1 MSDLTYFLKSFFGK
15 DNFRPGQREVVEAL
29 LSGRDVLALWPTGAG
44 KSLTYQLPAL
54 IMPGLTVVVSPLIA
68 LMEDQVRQLQK
79 RNLPAAYLSSSQ
91 STSEKVHILSQLE
104 QKKLKMLF
112 AAPERLLEDDFLA
125 RLQKQV
131 ISLLAVD
138 EAHCINQWG
147 HDFRSSYLRLGEI
160 VKFLRPRSI
169 LAVTAT
175 ADPEGAQQISLSLGL
190 DRPLL
195 SRLSLDRPNLSYKV
209 IKSTPKQRPWLALAQ
224 LRNSTRLPAVLYV
237 ARRNQA
243 EQIATFF
250 SSQQFRAAPYHAGLS
265 TETRQKI
272 LQSFLEEKFDLIAAT
287 IAFGMGVDK
296 PNIRQVIHMTP
307 PAAPESY
314 FQESGRAGRDRLP
327 GRCLLMWAPE
337 DFKYWQHCL
346 EDKFPQGQEIDQFVR
361 LASTERLTAS
371 EMRRTN
377 FRAMSS
383 GAWAMLVRA
392 ALGYEADPHAPT
404 ELRLKPE
411 HLFDYF
417 AALQEAAQ
425 RRLDIMENYCR
436 TKLCRRRILLQ
447 SLAQAGEEYCG
458 NCDNC
463 LHQQRLLRRFKHNGA
478 A

>member
-1 MSDLTYFLKSFFGK
+1 MSNLTYLLKSFFGK

-54 IMPGLTVVVSPLIA
+54 LMPGLTVVVSPLIA

-91 STSEKVHILSQLE
+91 SMQEKIQILSQLE
-104 QKKLKMLF
+104 EKRLKILF
-112 AAPERLLEDDFLA
+112 AAPERLLEDAFLT
-125 RLQKQV
+125 RLQTQT
-131 ISLLAVD
+131 ISLLAID

-160 VKFLRPRSI
+160 VRTLRPRSI

-195 SRLSLDRPNLSYKV
+195 SRLPLDRPNLSYKV
-209 IKSTPKQRPWLALAQ
+209 IKSTPRQRPWLALAH
-224 LRNSTRLPAVLYV
+224 LRRAKGLPAVIYV

-250 SSQQFRAAPYHAGLS
+250 RSQQFRAAPYHAGLS
-265 TETRQKI
+265 TETRQEI
-272 LQSFLEEKFDLIAAT
+272 LQGFLEEKFNLIAAT

-296 PNIRQVIHMTP
+296 PNIRQVIHMAP

-337 DFKYWQHCL
+337 DFKHLQHCL
-346 EDKFPQGQEIDQFVR
+346 EDKFPQIQEIDQFVR
-361 LASTERLTAS
+361 LASAENLTAS

-392 ALGYEADPHAPT
+392 ALGYEADWQAPT
-404 ELRLKPE
+404 QLRLEPE

-417 AALQEAAQ
+417 ASLQEAAQ
-425 RRLDIMENYCR
+425 RRLDVIENYCR
-436 TKLCRRRILLQ
+436 TKMCRRQVLLQ
-447 SLAQAGEEYCG
+447 SLAQAGEEDCG

-463 LHQQRLLRRFKHNGA
+463 WHRQRVICKFKHDGA

>member
-1 MSDLTYFLKSFFGK
+1 MSNLTYLLKSFFGK
-15 DNFRPGQREVVEAL
+15 ENFRTGQREVVEAL

-54 IMPGLTVVVSPLIA
+54 IMPGLTIVVSPLIA
-68 LMEDQVRQLQK
+68 LMEDQVKQLQQ

-91 STSEKVHILSQLE
+91 SAQEKVEILAQLE
-104 QKKLKMLF
+104 QKRLKILF
-112 AAPERLLEDDFLA
+112 AAPERLLEDGFLA
-125 RLQKQV
+125 QLQKQT

-160 VKFLRPRSI
+160 VKTLHPRSI

-175 ADPEGAQQISLSLGL
+175 ADLTGAHQISLSLGL
-190 DRPLL
+190 VHPLL

-209 IKSTPKQRPWLALAQ
+209 IKIASKQRPWLALAH
-224 LRNSTRLPAVLYV
+224 LRRSAGLPAVIY
-237 ARRNQA
+237 ASRRSQV
-243 EQIATFF
+243 EQIAAFF
-250 SSQQFRAAPYHAGLS
+250 SCRHFKAAPYHAGLS
-265 TETRQKI
+265 IESRHKI
-272 LQSFLEEKFDLIAAT
+272 LNDFLEEKLDLIVAT
-287 IAFGMGVDK
+287 VAFGMGVDK
-296 PNIRQVIHMTP
+296 PNIRQVIHMAP

-337 DFKYWQHCL
+337 DFKHLQRYL
-346 EDKFPQGQEIDQFVR
+346 EDKFPQMQEIAQFVH
-361 LASTERLTAS
+361 LAETGQLSAA

-383 GAWAMLVRA
+383 GAWAMLIRA
-392 ALGYEADPHAPT
+392 ALGYEADLKAPA
-404 ELRLKPE
+404 ELKLEPE
-411 HLFDYF
+411 YLFNYF
-417 AALQEAAQ
+417 AALKEAAQ

-436 TKLCRRRILLQ
+436 TKLCRRQLLLQ
-447 SLAQAGEEYCG
+447 SFAQAGEQYCG

-463 LHQQRLLRRFKHNGA
+463 SHRQRLSSRFKGGGA

>member
-1 MSDLTYFLKSFFGK
+1 MSDLIYLLKFFFGK

-91 STSEKVHILSQLE
+91 SISEKVHILSLLE

-112 AAPERLLEDDFLA
+112 AAPERLLEDDFLI
-125 RLQKQV
+125 RLQKQT

-147 HDFRSSYLRLGEI
+147 HDFRHSYLRLGEV
-160 VKFLRPRSI
+160 VKALRPRSI

-175 ADPEGAQQISLSLGL
+175 ADLESAQQISLSLGL

-195 SRLSLDRPNLSYKV
+195 SRLSLDRPNLNYKV
-209 IKSTPKQRPWLALAQ
+209 IKSSPKQRPWLALAH
-224 LRNSTRLPAVLYV
+224 LHHGSGLPAVIYV

-243 EQIATFF
+243 EQMAAFF
-250 SSQQFRAAPYHAGLS
+250 SCQQFRAAPYHAGLS
-265 TETRQKI
+265 TENRQKI
-272 LQSFLEEKFDLIAAT
+272 LQGFLEEKFDLIAAT

-296 PNIRQVIHMTP
+296 PNIRQVIHMAP
-307 PAAPESY
+307 PVAPESY

-337 DFKYWQHCL
+337 DFKYWQNCL
-346 EDKFPQGQEIDQFVR
+346 EDKFPQMQEIDQFVR
-361 LASTERLTAS
+361 LVSSKNLTIS

-383 GAWAMLVRA
+383 GAWTMLVRA
-392 ALGYEADPHAPT
+392 ALGYEADPKAIS

-411 HLFDYF
+411 HLFNYF
-417 AALQEAAQ
+417 AALKEAAQ

-436 TKLCRRRILLQ
+436 TKLCRRQVLLQ
-447 SLAQAGEEYCG
+447 SLDQAGKDHCG

-463 LHQQRLLRRFKHNGA
+463 LHRQRLTHKFKHDGA

>member
-1 MSDLTYFLKSFFGK
+1 MHNLTYWLKSFLGK

-54 IMPGLTVVVSPLIA
+54 LMPGLAIIVSPLIA

-79 RNLPAAYLSSSQ
+79 CHLPAAYLSSSQ
-91 STSEKVHILSQLE
+91 SGPERVQILHQLE
-104 QKKLKMLF
+104 QKQLKMLF
-112 AAPERLLEDDFLA
+112 AAPERLLEENFLA
-125 RLQKQV
+125 QLQKQT
-131 ISLLAVD
+131 ISLLAID

-160 VKFLRPRSI
+160 VKVLRPRSI

-175 ADPEGAQQISLSLGL
+175 SDPQGAEQISLSLGL

-209 IKSTPKQRPWLALAQ
+209 IKCASKQRPWLALAHLSRQ
-224 LRNSTRLPAVLYV
+224 AGVPAVIYV
-237 ARRNQA
+237 ARRQQA
-243 EQIATFF
+243 EQLATFF
-250 SSQQFRAAPYHAGLS
+250 SGRQFKAAPYHAGLS
-265 TETRQKI
+265 AEARQKI
-272 LQSFLEEKFDLIAAT
+272 LQEFLEGKFDLIAAT

-296 PNIRQVIHMTP
+296 PNIRQVIHMAP

-327 GRCLLMWAPE
+327 GRCLLMWTAQ

-346 EDKFPQGQEIDQFVR
+346 EDKFPQIQEIDKFVR
-361 LASTERLTAS
+361 LASAEKLTAL
-371 EMRRTN
+371 EMRRTE

-392 ALGYEADPHAPT
+392 ALGYEADLKAPT
-404 ELRLKPE
+404 ELKLEPE
-411 HLFDYF
+411 HLFNYF
-417 AALQEAAQ
+417 AALKEAAQ
-425 RRLDIMENYCR
+425 RRLDIMERYCR
-436 TKLCRRRILLQ
+436 TKLCRRRVLLQ
-447 SLAQAGEEYCG
+447 SLAQAGAEHCG

-463 LHQQRLLRRFKHNGA
+463 WHRQRLACKFKPNGA